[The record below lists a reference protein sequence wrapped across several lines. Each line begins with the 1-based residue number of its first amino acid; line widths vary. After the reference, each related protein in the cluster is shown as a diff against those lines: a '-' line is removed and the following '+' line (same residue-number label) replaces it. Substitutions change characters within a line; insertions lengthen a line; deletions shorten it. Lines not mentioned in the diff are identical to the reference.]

1 MSVDDT
7 KRKYSLLRGLLILIL
22 ILCRNLCKHGRQLFV
37 RGM

>member
-22 ILCRNLCKHGRQLFV
+22 CRNLCKHGRQLFV